1 MNVLLVLGAYLLG
14 AIPFGLL
21 VVRGVTGR
29 DIRQEG
35 SGNIGAAN
43 VHRIAG
49 PAVAVLVLSLDLV
62 KGLVPVLL
70 TRALAP
76 GQPGVDALAV
86 MTGVAAVAGHNW
98 SVFLRG
104 QGGKGIATSYGVLLA
119 LSPVAAAV
127 AALVWVV
134 VVLLTRY
141 ASLAS
146 LLGVLSVPVV
156 MLARHELASNLFFGL
171 VALVFGVYRH
181 RSNIQRLLQGEER
194 KLSFRERQGVTRA

>member
-70 TRALAP
+70 TRVLAA

>member
-1 MNVLLVLGAYLLG
+1 MNVILVLGAYLLG

-35 SGNIGAAN
+35 SGNIGAVN

-70 TRALAP
+70 TRALAA
-76 GQPGVDALAV
+76 GRPGVDALAV
-86 MTGVAAVAGHNW
+86 MTGIAAVAGHNW

-146 LLGVLSVPVV
+146 LLGVLSVPGV
-156 MLARHELASNLFFGL
+156 MLARHEPASNLFFGI
-171 VALVFGVYRH
+171 VALIFGVYRH

>member
-35 SGNIGAAN
+35 SGNIGAVN

-70 TRALAP
+70 TRVLAA

-156 MLARHELASNLFFGL
+156 MLARHERASNLFFGI
-171 VALVFGVYRH
+171 VALIFGVYRH

>member
-35 SGNIGAAN
+35 SGNIGAVN

-70 TRALAP
+70 TRVLAA